1 MQIVFF
7 GTPQFAIP
15 SLKALLAS
23 SNKVLAVVTQSDK
36 RRGRLGLPSPT
47 PVKEFAIKENIR
59 VLQPEKINVPSFIDE
74 LSFLNPDIIVVVA
87 YGKILPP
94 RILNL
99 PCHGCINV
107 HASLLPKYRGAA
119 PIQWAIIKGEK
130 ETGVTTMLMNE
141 GLDTGDV
148 LLQESIEILD
158 NDNSETL
165 GKKLSELG
173 ASLLVKTIEGLESGS
188 LKPVPQQGKP
198 SYAPILKKQD
208 GRINWDMNASDIW
221 NFVRGMYPW
230 PGAFTKTNNER
241 IKIINVRPIQGK
253 GIPGRIESVSNR
265 LVIGTGDG
273 LIEILEIQPEGKRIM
288 NSKDFIIGRRLK
300 EGDFFDNN

>member
-23 SNKVLAVVTQSDK
+23 SNKVLAVVTQPDK
-36 RRGRLGLPSPT
+36 RKGRLGHPCPP
-47 PVKEFAIKENIR
+47 PVKELAISENIK
-59 VLQPEKINVPSFIDE
+59 VLQPEKINKLSFIDE
-74 LSFLNPDIIVVVA
+74 LSRLNPDVIVVVA

-94 RILNL
+94 NILKI
-99 PCHGCINV
+99 PHYGCINV

-130 ETGVTTMLMNE
+130 ETGVSTILMNE
-141 GLDTGDV
+141 GLDTGDIF
-148 LLQESIEILD
+148 LQERVNIDE

-165 GKKLSELG
+165 GRKLSEIG
-173 ASLLVKTIEGLESGS
+173 ASVLIRTIEGLESGN
-188 LKPVPQQGKP
+188 LKPFPQKGTP
-198 SYAPILKKQD
+198 SYAPLLKKED
-208 GRINWDMNASDIW
+208 GKINWNMSAVHIW

-230 PGAFTKTNNER
+230 PGAFTNLDKER
-241 IKIINVRPIQGK
+241 LKIINVRPIAGK
-253 GIPGRIESVSNR
+253 GIPGRIESLSNK
-265 LVIGTGDG
+265 LIIGTTDG

-288 NSKDFIIGRRLK
+288 NSKDFIIGRKLK
-300 EGDFFDNN
+300 EGDFLDNK

>member
-230 PGAFTKTNNER
+230 PGAFTKMNNER